1 MEHDIVLDEHPK
13 KRRRRGIKLFRGHD
27 AIPLAES
34 GAMTPVLFDAEEMKA
49 LSEDGPRSPTIAL
62 GISDTL
68 VFQGDGPDGC
78 SLVGAWLAPHYVLPR
93 HTHSGDCTYY
103 LLEGSIVMG
112 SQELRAGDGFFVPSD
127 APYAYEAGPD
137 GAVVLEF
144 RAQTTFDIQ
153 FSSGQLERW
162 REMAVVAEEHGD
174 RWIELREKD
183 LAR

>member
-1 MEHDIVLDEHPK
+1 MSDDLVPDGHLS

-34 GAMTPVLFDAEEMKA
+34 GAMTPVLFDAEEMKL

-68 VFQGDGPDGC
+68 VFQGEGPDGC
-78 SLVGAWLAPHYVLPR
+78 SLVRAWLAPHYVLPR

-103 LLEGSIVMG
+103 LLEGSITMG
-112 SQELRAGDGFFVPSD
+112 SQELQAGDGFFVPSD
-127 APYAYEAGPD
+127 APYAYEAGPE

-144 RAQTTFDIQ
+144 RAQTTFDIK
-153 FSSGQLERW
+153 FAGGQLERW
-162 REMAVVAEEHGD
+162 RQMAVVAEVHGD
-174 RWIELREKD
+174 RWIELREID